1 MLIAIV
7 VLALYIP
14 AVLMLFGALNMSA
27 TLERGMPQP
36 VKVVETYCRLH

>member
-14 AVLMLFGALNMSA
+14 AVLMLLMALNMSA
-27 TLERGMPQP
+27 TLEQRTPQP
-36 VKVVETYCRLH
+36 VNVVETNRRLN